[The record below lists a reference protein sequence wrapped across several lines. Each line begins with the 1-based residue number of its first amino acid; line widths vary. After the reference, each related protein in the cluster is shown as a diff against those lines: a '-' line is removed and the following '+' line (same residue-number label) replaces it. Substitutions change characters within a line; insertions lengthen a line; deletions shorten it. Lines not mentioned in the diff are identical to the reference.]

1 MSLRS
6 RLRSW
11 VKYAMQRSRM
21 EREVEDEIRFH
32 IESYAHDLL
41 HTGIP
46 REEAMRRARIEFGS
60 VEAQKEDCRQSLGFR
75 LWDQLN
81 ADLRYGFRN
90 MLHSRGFT
98 TVAVLTL
105 ALGIGANSAMF
116 GILYGLLYRPL
127 PFPDD
132 GRLAMVHMNFAP
144 QNNRRGTLSVADF
157 VDWQNANT
165 TFEQVATYTTSRFTL
180 TGERQAEEVGGAV
193 VSADF
198 FSILGSKPIL
208 GRTFEPGDDSATAPN
223 LVVIGASLWQ
233 RRFGAIPDVIGRV
246 IEINGNPATIVG
258 VVSDGI
264 EIPNAQAELWQNL
277 RLKVTRRG
285 PFFYRG
291 IGRLRPGSTLQQ
303 AQAET
308 NLIGRNIERANS
320 GTYHNLTMPLES
332 LRDFLVGDL
341 RPALI
346 MMFTAVLAVLLI
358 ATVNMANLLLARAT
372 TREREVAV
380 RLALGATRSRLVQQF
395 LTESV
400 LLSLA
405 GAVAGLALAFTGI
418 RLFRAF
424 HPSNI
429 PLAYQV
435 KLDGN
440 VLLFTIVISAAVG
453 IMFGLVPA
461 IQSARGDLQ
470 APLKEGGRTAASGA
484 ARNRTRAALVIAE
497 IALSLTLLVGA
508 GLLLRSFVLLQK
520 VDIGTSAPPANVLTM
535 AVTPKTLRK
544 AENPFALNN
553 AILSFYQRVIEKVA
567 QIPGVQHVAISD
579 SLPPDLAGED
589 DTFMI
594 AGQPWSEQAFPS
606 TTLPKVSPEYFRALG
621 IPLLRGRFFNQDDT
635 AQSAPVTIISES
647 LARRYFAGT
656 DPIGQQIRASGP
668 GNTDPY
674 MSVVGVVGDV
684 KYWGPESEFAP
695 AYYRPFTQNFNTSI
709 FVIVR
714 SPQPAAGLANMVQ
727 REIHAIDNDAVV
739 RRVLTL
745 EDLLGESVAQPR
757 FRTLLLVGFGAL
769 SLMLAAVGIYGV
781 ISYSVTQRTHE
792 IGVRMALG
800 AQRSDVLRMIITNGA
815 LLTGIG
821 MAIGLLISFA
831 LARSISQFLFAT
843 RASDPVALLAGC
855 ALLSA
860 VALVASLIPAVRA
873 TRIDPQV
880 ALRNE

>member
-11 VKYAMQRSRM
+11 LKHTLHRSRM
-21 EREVEDEIRFH
+21 ESDMENELRFH
-32 IESYAHDLL
+32 IECYAQELVR
-41 HTGIP
+41 TGIP
-46 REEAMRRARIEFGS
+46 LEEAMRRARVEFGS
-60 VEAQKEDCRQSLGFR
+60 VEAQKQDCRQSLGLR
-75 LWDQLN
+75 LWDQLL
-81 ADLRYGFRN
+81 ADVRYGFRN
-90 MLHSRGFT
+90 MLRSRGFT
-98 TVAVLTL
+98 IVAVLTL

-144 QNNRRGTLSVADF
+144 QNSRRGTLSVADF
-157 VDWQNANT
+157 VDWKNANA

-180 TGERQAEEVGGAV
+180 TGEHQAEEVGGAV

-198 FSILGSKPIL
+198 FSILRTRPIL
-208 GRTFEPGDDSATAPN
+208 GRTFEPADDSATAPN

-233 RRFGAIPDVIGRV
+233 RRFGASPDAIGRV
-246 IEINGNPATIVG
+246 IEVNGNPATIVG

-264 EIPNAQAELWQNL
+264 EFPRAQTELWQNL
-277 RLKVTRRG
+277 HLKVTRRG

-291 IGRLRPGSTLQQ
+291 IGRLRTGSTLQQ

-308 NLIGRNIERANS
+308 DLIGRNIERANS
-320 GTYHNLTMPLES
+320 GAYHNLTMPVES

-346 MMFTAVLAVLLI
+346 MMFTAVLMVLLI
-358 ATVNMANLLLARAT
+358 ATVNIANLLLARAT

-380 RLALGATRSRLVQQF
+380 RLALGATRGRLVQQF

-405 GAVAGLALAFTGI
+405 GAAAGWVLSFAGI

-424 HPSNI
+424 SPSNI

-435 KLDGN
+435 KLDGS
-440 VLLFTIVISAAVG
+440 VLLFTIAISVTVG

-470 APLKEGGRTAASGA
+470 APLKEGGRTGSSGS
-484 ARNRTRAALVIAE
+484 ARHRTRAALVIAE

-520 VDIGTSAPPANVLTM
+520 VNIGTSAPPANVLTM
-535 AVTPKTLRK
+535 AVTPKTLRQ

-553 AILSFYQRVIEKVA
+553 TIISFYQRVLENLA
-567 QIPGVQHVAISD
+567 QMPGVQYVAISD
-579 SLPPDLAGED
+579 SLPPDLSGED

-621 IPLLRGRFFNQDDT
+621 VPLLRGRFFNQGDT

-647 LARRYFAGT
+647 LARRYFAGR
-656 DPIGQQIRASGP
+656 DPIGQKIRASGP
-668 GNTDPY
+668 ENTDPY

-695 AYYRPFTQNFNTSI
+695 AYYRPYTQNFNSSI

-714 SPQPAAGLANMVQ
+714 SPQPAAGLANTIQ
-727 REIHAIDNDAVV
+727 REIRAIDKDAVV

-757 FRTLLLVGFGAL
+757 FRTFLLVGFGAL

-792 IGVRMALG
+792 IGIRMALG
-800 AQRSDVLRMIITNGA
+800 AQRSDVLRMIMTNGA
-815 LLTGIG
+815 LLIAIG
-821 MAIGLLISFA
+821 MAIGLLASFA
-831 LARSISQFLFAT
+831 MAQSISQFLFAT
-843 RASDPVALLAGC
+843 SANDPVTLLAGC

-860 VALVASLIPAVRA
+860 VALAASLIPAARA
-873 TRIDPQV
+873 TGIDPQV
-880 ALRNE
+880 ALRHE